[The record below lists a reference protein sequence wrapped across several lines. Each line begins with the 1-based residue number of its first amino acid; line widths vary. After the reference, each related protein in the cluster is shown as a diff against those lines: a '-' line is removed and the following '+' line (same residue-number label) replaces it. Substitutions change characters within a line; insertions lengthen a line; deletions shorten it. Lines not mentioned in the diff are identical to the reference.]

1 MKALALPLPP
11 PGIRPGIAETMA
23 ATIAA
28 TIRVSIATAT
38 LAASTASAQPNYV
51 VSEIPVPEWPDRIVR
66 ADMDGS
72 GRQDLIVPQWSQEAG
87 RELLVYLQRPNGS
100 YEQQVSRQIEIKPE
114 IVAVAFADVRD
125 EPGQELLLFSNSSV
139 FSLTSEIA
147 SYSGNLQQLFDWNLI
162 ASVPDKR
169 QILFLNPV
177 TNPNSRQFDLLLP
190 GRDTYAYFRG
200 AADGSFTK
208 THEFSTINTEL
219 DPADIPLGR
228 GRFSTDIQINE
239 RDGIVLNVRASVISS
254 FSGIV
259 KEWSD
264 RSEDDTLLSS
274 STWMPAATI
283 ASMSAKAA
291 TDIVYMNIGN
301 DLLGQ
306 INIVRQNADGSYPA
320 TPSWQGSI
328 DTSGDIRLL
337 DFNDDGQTDII
348 RIIDSSNEWDVHFYR
363 NRGGRFE
370 FDRPDQIMKFS
381 GYDLNL
387 SISDIN
393 QDGRPQLSIT
403 YYTIP
408 IVGAIRNSSIVRTQ
422 LIYGSSP
429 GGNQIFNSRPDFKL
443 DETFSASS
451 IRGLSEQIYLQADL
465 SGNGRIDAL
474 YLTSEGILAAKAID
488 AALRFA
494 DQPFWQYVPTRTI
507 TSFEVTDLNNDEV
520 PDIIL
525 YHSNTASILV
535 SAP

>member
-1 MKALALPLPP
+1 MKVLIVPLLICAL
-11 PGIRPGIAETMA
+11 IST
-23 ATIAA
+23 
-28 TIRVSIATAT
+28 
-38 LAASTASAQPNYV
+38 AASTADAQPNYV
-51 VSEIPVPEWPDRIVR
+51 VSEIPMPEWPDRIMQ

-87 RELLVYLQRPNGS
+87 RELLVFLQRPNGS
-100 YEQQVSRQIEIKPE
+100 YEQQASRQVEIKPE

-125 EPGQELLLFSNSSV
+125 DPGQELLLFSNSSV
-139 FSLTSEIA
+139 FSLTSAIA
-147 SYSGNLQQLFDWNLI
+147 SYSGNLQKLFDWNLI

-169 QILFLNPV
+169 QTLFLKPV
-177 TNPNSRQFDLLLP
+177 VNTRSDQLDLLLP
-190 GRDTYAYFRG
+190 GRETYGYFRG
-200 AADGSFTK
+200 AADGSFTL
-208 THEFSTINTEL
+208 THEFTTVNTEL

-239 RDGIVLNVRASVISS
+239 RDGIVLNVRARAISS
-254 FSGIV
+254 FTDIV

-264 RSEDDTLLSS
+264 QSDSDTLLQR
-274 STWMPAATI
+274 STWMPPAAV
-283 ASMSAKAA
+283 ASISKKTAS
-291 TDIVYMNIGN
+291 DIVYLNIGN

-306 INIVRQNADGSYPA
+306 INILQQNSDGSYPA

-328 DTSGDIRLL
+328 DTRGDIRLL
-337 DFNDDGQTDII
+337 DFNADGQTDIV
-348 RIIDSSNEWDVHFYR
+348 RIIDNSSEWDIHFYS

-387 SISDIN
+387 SITDIN

-422 LIYGSSP
+422 LIYGSNSVN
-429 GGNQIFNSRPDFKL
+429 NQLFNSRPDFKL
-443 DETFSASS
+443 DESFSASS

-488 AALRFA
+488 SAFRFA

-507 TSFEVTDLNNDEV
+507 TSFEVTDLNNDDV

-525 YHSNTASILV
+525 YHSNTATILV

>member
-1 MKALALPLPP
+1 MKSLTLQLLTL
-11 PGIRPGIAETMA
+11 GLL

-28 TIRVSIATAT
+28 S
-38 LAASTASAQPNYV
+38 AAHTQPNYI
-51 VSEIPVPEWPDRIVR
+51 VSEIPMPEWPDRIMQ

-87 RELLVYLQRPNGS
+87 RELLIFLQRPNGG
-100 YEQQVSRQIEIKPE
+100 YEQQVSRQVEIKPE

-125 EPGQELLLFSNSSV
+125 EPGQELLLFSNASV
-139 FSLTSEIA
+139 FSLSSAIA
-147 SYSGNLQQLFDWNLI
+147 SYSGNLQKLFDWNLI

-169 QILFLNPV
+169 QTLFIEPV
-177 TNPNSRQFDLLLP
+177 TNASSNQLDLLLP
-190 GRDTYAYFRG
+190 GRETYGYFRG

-208 THEFSTINTEL
+208 SHEFTTVNTEL

-239 RDGIVLNVRASVISS
+239 RDGIVLNVRARAISS

-259 KEWSD
+259 KEWND
-264 RSEDDTLLSS
+264 TTEDGTLLRSN
-274 STWMPAATI
+274 TWMPAAAI
-283 ASMSAKAA
+283 ASMSADGAA
-291 TDIVYMNIGN
+291 DIIYMNIGN

-306 INIVRQNADGSYPA
+306 INIVEQNADGSYPA

-328 DTSGDIRLL
+328 DTRGDIRLL
-337 DFNDDGQTDII
+337 DFNADGQTDIV
-348 RIIDSSNEWDVHFYR
+348 RIIDSSNEWDVHFYT

-387 SISDIN
+387 SITDIN

-422 LIYGSSP
+422 LIYGSSAGGSNA
-429 GGNQIFNSRPDFKL
+429 GGNQLFNSRPDFKL

-488 AALRFA
+488 ASLRFA
-494 DQPFWQYVPTRTI
+494 DQPFWQYVPARTI
-507 TSFEVTDLNNDEV
+507 TSFEVTDLNNDGV

>member
-1 MKALALPLPP
+1 MKSLALPLLTL
-11 PGIRPGIAETMA
+11 GMIA
-23 ATIAA
+23 
-28 TIRVSIATAT
+28 VS
-38 LAASTASAQPNYV
+38 STVIAQPNYV
-51 VSEIPVPEWPDRIVR
+51 VSEIPMPEWPDRIMQ

-87 RELLVYLQRPNGS
+87 RELLVFLQRPNGS
-100 YEQQVSRQIEIKPE
+100 YEQQASRQVEIKPE

-125 EPGQELLLFSNSSV
+125 EPGQELLLFSGSSV
-139 FSLTSEIA
+139 FSLSSEIA
-147 SYSGNLQQLFDWNLI
+147 SYSGNLQPLFDWNLI

-169 QILFLNPV
+169 RTLFLNPIE
-177 TNPNSRQFDLLLP
+177 NPNSGQLDLLLP
-190 GRDTYAYFRG
+190 GRETYAYFFG
-200 AADGSFTK
+200 TADGSFSK
-208 THEFSTINTEL
+208 THEFTTVNTEL
-219 DPADIPLGR
+219 DPGDIPLGR

-239 RDGIVLNVRASVISS
+239 RDGIVLNVRARAISS

-264 RSEDDTLLSS
+264 TSNDDTLLNSR
-274 STWMPAATI
+274 TWLPAATL
-283 ASMSAKAA
+283 ASMSNKAA

-306 INIVRQNADGSYPA
+306 INIMQQNADGSYPA

-337 DFNDDGQTDII
+337 DFNADGLIDIV
-348 RIIDSSNEWDVHFYR
+348 RIIDSSNEWDVYFYG

-370 FDRPDQIMKFS
+370 FNRPDQIMKFS

-387 SISDIN
+387 SITDIN
-393 QDGRPQLSIT
+393 QNGSPQLSIS

-408 IVGAIRNSSIVRTQ
+408 IVGAVRNSSIVRTQ
-422 LIYGSSP
+422 LLYASNLSNNPGTGSGGSSAGSP
-429 GGNQIFNSRPDFKL
+429 GASQIFNSRPDFKL

-451 IRGLSEQIYLQADL
+451 IRGLSQQIYLQTDL
-465 SGNGRIDAL
+465 NSNGRLDAL
-474 YLTSEGILAAKAID
+474 YLTSEGILAAKSIEAS
-488 AALRFA
+488 LRFA

-507 TSFEVTDLNNDEV
+507 TSFEVTDLNNDDM